1 MKKGKQNK
9 FNAREPSAYK
19 RELKGLEVRETKK
32 DPFIVLG
39 FKDFDR
45 NQGQSFEEWEDEKL
59 LALAMNKLREVC
71 QKTVVQA
78 ITEGVIKQYTKVSF
92 PPESSFEHPKHILP
106 DVTWCSMHIQG
117 KECVIGYFEDNIF
130 QVVFLDK
137 NHEFW
142 QTHKKN
148 T

>member
-1 MKKGKQNK
+1 MSKGKQNK
-9 FNAREPSAYK
+9 FKERNAASYK
-19 RELKGLEVRETKK
+19 REVKSIETRQGRKE
-32 DPFIVLG
+32 PFIVLS

-45 NQGQSFEEWEDEKL
+45 NQGQSFEEWEKEKL
-59 LALAMNKLREVC
+59 LALAVSKLREVC
-71 QKTVVQA
+71 QLSVGQA
-78 ITEGVIKQYTKVSF
+78 IAQHVIKPYTKVGF
-92 PPESSFEHPKHILP
+92 PPDSNFEHPKHVSP
-106 DVTWCSMHIQG
+106 DVIWCVMHIQG

-142 QTHKKN
+142 ISKKKN

>member
-9 FNAREPSAYK
+9 FKEREPSAYK
-19 RELKGLEVRETKK
+19 REMKGLEVRETKK
-32 DPFIVLG
+32 EPFIVLS

-45 NQGQSFEEWEDEKL
+45 NQGQSFEEWQEEKL
-59 LALAMNKLREVC
+59 LALAINKLREVC

-78 ITEGVIKQYTKVSF
+78 ITEGIIKQYTKVDF

-130 QVVFLDK
+130 QIVFLDK

-142 QTHKKN
+142 ETKKKN